1 MEDRQQENEENFQLP
16 AIGELHDAF
25 ENVKLKEKRT
35 KTPDA
40 GVTHS
45 DNVAIYIAEKHG
57 MKPVQS
63 HETLDWTAGRGEFK
77 HVFAK
82 PGSKVAAFETSG
94 DSAGKYS
101 EESGSY
107 TVDEAEMSKASGP
120 VISVAG
126 RLRKNERTEFVVK
139 DGEVEAMRIRF
150 KAEKPALGTN
160 VKLHDG
166 SEEDLSEYEVTRT
179 SRVMEFEGTSELSYK
194 HKVTMAELTHTKSG
208 KKITVVGRRAA
219 TDGKNFEYNRAWVI
233 SDDGK
238 QLLQSDET
246 SETLNKQMEEIDM
259 WHSYRLD
266 EHETPD
272 VHMYQDGNKGKVDFD
287 GLLKSEKE
295 ALAEQLRFTF
305 SYAEKTDRGIRIG
318 DTEYT
323 HDELKSKYGELLDF
337 AGIDLK
343 KVKDVKKEVDGVM
356 YG

>member
-1 MEDRQQENEENFQLP
+1 MDEDEENFQLP
-16 AIGELHDAF
+16 GIGELNDAF
-25 ENVKLKEKRT
+25 ESVKLKEKRT
-35 KTPDA
+35 KIPDA

-45 DNVAIYIAEKHG
+45 DNVAIYVAEKHG

-63 HETLDWTAGRGEFK
+63 HETFDWAAGRGEFK

-82 PGSKVAAFETSG
+82 PGSKVAAFETSSE
-94 DSAGKYS
+94 SAGKYS

-107 TVDEAEMSKASGP
+107 TVDEAEMSKTSGP

-126 RLRKNERTEFVVK
+126 ALKKNERTEFVVK
-139 DGEVEAMRIRF
+139 DGEVEVMRIKF
-150 KAEKPALGTN
+150 KAEKPALGAKI
-160 VKLHDG
+160 KLNDG
-166 SEEDLSEYEVTRT
+166 SEEDLSEYEVTKT
-179 SRVMEFEGTSELSYK
+179 HRVMEFEGTSEPSYK
-194 HKVTMAELTHTKSG
+194 HKVTMAELTHAKSG

-233 SDDGK
+233 SDDGR
-238 QLLQSDET
+238 QSLQPDET

-266 EHETPD
+266 EHEAQD
-272 VHMYQDGNKGKVDFD
+272 VHLYQDGNKGKVDFA

-295 ALAEQLRFTF
+295 ALAEQFRFTF
-305 SYAEKTDRGIRIG
+305 SYAEKTDNGRIKIG
-318 DTEYT
+318 DREYT
-323 HDELKSKYGELLDF
+323 HDELKSKYGDLLEF

-343 KVKDVKKEVDGVM
+343 KVKDVRKEVDGVM